1 MTKERK
7 GGESAICSSPSSIIK
22 QQLSKHEAEIRCY
35 KERRPEGV
43 CYLAAL
49 KAEEYPDVL
58 SIRGAQERLDIWDR
72 VIRWFEL
79 LCWFAGKL
87 EEAEYSGERHSFIQL
102 ARAFSRSDVSIR
114 EWRNAFFYF
123 GIETHQKV
131 WFPVKGER
139 DICEIEA
146 ALRAL
151 AQGDWLLATELE
163 RVVKASPKTA
173 VYKEVKR
180 ELEQRG
186 WKWGQKRIGG
196 KLTKI
201 IVAPSETV
209 DVKD

>member
-1 MTKERK
+1 
-7 GGESAICSSPSSIIK
+7 
-22 QQLSKHEAEIRCY
+22 LSKHEAEVRCY

-43 CYLAAL
+43 CVVAAL
-49 KAEEYPDVL
+49 KAEEYPDLL
-58 SIRGAQERLDIWDR
+58 SIRAAEERLYIWDR

-79 LCWFAGKL
+79 LCWFADRVDN
-87 EEAEYSGERHSFIQL
+87 AEYSGELYSFIQL

-114 EWRNAFFYF
+114 EWRNAFSYF
-123 GIETHQKV
+123 GIEAHQKV

-139 DICEIEA
+139 NIREIEA

-163 RVVKASPKTA
+163 RVVKASSKTA
-173 VYKEVKR
+173 VYKKAKG

-186 WKWGQKRIGG
+186 WKWGQKKVKGRVLKVI
-196 KLTKI
+196 LLPE
-201 IVAPSETV
+201 VTV

>member
-1 MTKERK
+1 MTKEEK
-7 GGESAICSSPSSIIK
+7 GGESAICSSPSNTIR
-22 QQLSKHEAEIRCY
+22 QQLSKHEAEVRCY

-43 CYLAAL
+43 CVVAAL
-49 KAEEYPDVL
+49 KAEEYPDLL
-58 SIRGAQERLDIWDR
+58 SIRAAEERLYIWDR

-79 LCWFAGKL
+79 LCWFADRVDV
-87 EEAEYSGERHSFIQL
+87 AEHSGERYSFIQL

-114 EWRNAFFYF
+114 EWRNAFSYF
-123 GIETHQKV
+123 GIEAHQKV

-139 DICEIEA
+139 DIREIEA

-173 VYKEVKR
+173 VYKEVKG
-180 ELEQRG
+180 ELEKRG
-186 WKWGQKRIGG
+186 WKWRQKRIGG

-201 IVAPSETV
+201 IIAPSETV
-209 DVKD
+209 DVKH